1 MNEFSALTCTALLAA
16 SIAVGTQPA
25 TATQRKLFESG
36 AWRAV
41 EAVEAGRRLCFA
53 IASPVQR
60 VPLEL
65 KRDPGNFF
73 VTLKK
78 GKSGAKT
85 EISIEFGYRL
95 AGSGHMATIDDR
107 GFDLISSGEAAWV
120 RSEADETDIVE
131 AMKAGRD
138 LRVTAI
144 SARGNRTTD
153 LYGLDGFTAALS
165 ELQKRC
171 GS

>member
-1 MNEFSALTCTALLAA
+1 MNDFSMPTCTVLLAA
-16 SIAVGTQPA
+16 SIVVATQPA
-25 TATQRKLFESG
+25 AANQRNLFESG

-41 EAVEAGRRLCFA
+41 EAVEAGRRLCFV

-78 GKSGAKT
+78 GRTGAKT
-85 EISIEFGYRL
+85 RVSVEFGYRL
-95 AGSGHMATIDDR
+95 AESGHMAAIDDR
-107 GFDLISSGEAAWV
+107 GFDLFSNGGSAWV

-153 LYGLDGFTAALS
+153 LYDLNGFTAALS

-171 GS
+171 GP